1 MKRLFFLTFI
11 FLFNSLSS
19 QAKVMDYDAYA
30 LSKAWIKLLH
40 YQKDGDNYIGL
51 VDNEDFY
58 LSSEG
63 RYNPKA
69 ELEAEVKAFSSPNDE
84 LKCSFP
90 ARFEWLKA
98 QNLVTGN
105 LDNCT
110 EYQNVIKDIQPNG
123 ITLLFTDSYM
133 RNPASLFG
141 HTLIRIDTSRKGS
154 QMLAHGVNFGA
165 DSGTDDGVVFAFKG
179 LFGGYMG
186 VYSVSPYWDVINA
199 YNNIE
204 NRDIWEYHLN
214 LTDEEQK
221 KFVNHLY
228 ELRNAQIQYFFLNKN
243 CSYMILEILEAIR
256 PKLELTEGFEWWA
269 IPLDTL
275 KKIKDVP
282 GLIGDINYR
291 PARYTKLQAQI
302 AEMSD
307 DQFTAFKQGINEHQ
321 YEMENLEEKDK
332 VLPLE
337 TAYQYYQYRYT
348 AREME
353 LKEYRKNSFAVLRR
367 RSKLAALP
375 ELKLNGEEPSKAH
388 NSQQISL
395 GGGENRH
402 LSYMEIALRPAYT
415 ELTDNN
421 FGLIKGAGLKVLESK
436 WRYYMQRHRLVLQQ
450 FTVLDIVALTPT
462 DSIFSPWS
470 YSSGLELKRV
480 YNQQTLDEGTAA
492 DVHFGMGK
500 TLGLTDWFW
509 LYGILNVG
517 GEYGGFIP
525 RNQFVALEPVIGIF
539 SNFENWR
546 WQISAQRNIATQD
559 FGNRLIYKA
568 EAVFDISRNLA
579 FVGKYENERPEHG
592 YNRQE
597 FSFGLRYNF

>member
-11 FLFNSLSS
+11 FLFNSLSL
-19 QAKVMDYDAYA
+19 QAKVIDYSAYA
-30 LSKAWIKLLH
+30 ISPEWIKLLH
-40 YQKDGDNYIGL
+40 YQKDGDDYVGL
-51 VDNEDFY
+51 VDNDDFY
-58 LSSEG
+58 VSEDG

-69 ELEAEVKAFSSPNDE
+69 ELEAEISFFSDAEND

-105 LDNCT
+105 LDNCS
-110 EYQNVIKDIQPNG
+110 EYQNVMKDIQPNG
-123 ITLLFTDSYM
+123 VTLLFTDSYM

-141 HTLIRIDTSRKGS
+141 HTLIRIDTARKGT

-165 DSGTDDGVVFAFKG
+165 DSGADDGVVFAFKG

-243 CSYMILEILEAIR
+243 CSYMILEILEAVK
-256 PKLELTEGFEWWA
+256 PELELTEGFDWWA

-275 KKIKDVP
+275 KRVKDVP
-282 GLIGDINYR
+282 CLIDDINYR

-302 AEMSD
+302 DEMSD
-307 DQFTAFKQGINEHQ
+307 AQFSAFKQGIKEHQ
-321 YEMENLEEKDK
+321 YEMEGLTEEEK

-337 TAYQYYQYRYT
+337 TMYQYYQYEYT
-348 AREME
+348 AGEME

-367 RSKLAALP
+367 RSKLASLP
-375 ELKLNGEEPSKAH
+375 EQKLKGEEPSNAH
-388 NSQQISL
+388 DSRQIAFS
-395 GGGENRH
+395 GGENRH

-415 ELTDNN
+415 ALTDNN

-450 FTVLDIVALTPT
+450 FTILDIVALTPT
-462 DSIFSPWS
+462 DSVFSPWS
-470 YSSGLELKRV
+470 YSSGLELKRT
-480 YNQQTLDEGTAA
+480 YNSRTLDEGTVA
-492 DVHFGMGK
+492 DAHFGMGK
-500 TLGLTDWFW
+500 TLGLADWLW
-509 LYGILNVG
+509 LYGILSVG
-517 GEYGGFIP
+517 GEYGGFLP
-525 RNQFVALEPVIGIF
+525 RNQFVALEPEIGIF
-539 SNFENWR
+539 SNFERWR
-546 WQISAQRNIATQD
+546 WQVSAQKNIATQD
-559 FGNRLIYKA
+559 FGNRLLYKA
-568 EAVFDISRNLA
+568 EAVFDISKNLA
-579 FVGKYENERPEHG
+579 VVGKYENERPEHG

-597 FSFGLRYNF
+597 FSFGFRYNF